1 MDPQPTLQTDRLILR
16 PFTLDDAPAV
26 RRLAGDPA
34 IADTTLNIPH
44 PYEAGMAEAW
54 IETHPQQYEKG
65 EGATFAIVRRADGV
79 LVGAIG
85 IHPRAKHDRAEIGY
99 WIGKPYWGQGIA
111 TEAARAVVDY
121 GFETLGLNRIYAYH
135 FGRNPA
141 SGRVMQKL
149 GMKYE
154 GTLRQHVRNGE
165 QYEDLATYGMLRDE
179 WAERMVVDE

>member
-44 PYEAGMAEAW
+44 PYEEGMAEAW

-79 LVGAIG
+79 LLGAIG
-85 IHPRAKHDRAEIGY
+85 IHPREAHDRAEIGY

-111 TEAARAVVDY
+111 TEAAGAVLDY
-121 GFETLGLNRIYAYH
+121 GFGALELNRLYAY
-135 FGRNPA
+135 FFMRNPA

-154 GTLRQHVRNGE
+154 GCLRQHVRKGDGF
-165 QYEDLATYGMLRDE
+165 EDLGVYGMLRDE
-179 WAERMVVDE
+179 WAEKMAADE